1 MGKEFTKPNIIISKC
16 IEIENCRYNAQI
28 ISSEFV
34 KLLKPYVNLI
44 SVCPEVEIGLGVPRE
59 PIRIIKKDEKRYL
72 IQPSTD
78 KDVTKDMQKF
88 ISIFLGTIKDIDG
101 VILKSRSPSCGI
113 KDVKIYP
120 SKEKSAPIMKS
131 SGFFGDAALK
141 AFNNCPI
148 EDEARLRN
156 SIIKEDYLRKIFTLA
171 SFRDIKHSKDI
182 NNLIE
187 FHSNNKFLLMGYS
200 QKYLKILGNLVAN
213 KEKSDI
219 SKIYQDYEKNLK
231 FAMAKPLRCN
241 SNKNVL
247 SHAFGYVSNKLNSK
261 EKQLFLE
268 SVDNFEQGRVSI
280 SVPVNL
286 LKSWVLR
293 FDEEYL
299 ANQTYF
305 SPYPE
310 ELLDA
315 DAKNICMARDYW
327 K

>member
-1 MGKEFTKPNIIISKC
+1 MSTEFTKPNILISKC
-16 IEIENCRYNAQI
+16 IEIENCRYNGQI

-34 KLLKPYVNLI
+34 KSLKPFVNLI

-59 PIRIIKKDEKRYL
+59 PIRIVSKDDKRYL

-78 KDVTKDMQKF
+78 KNVTKDMQKF
-88 ISIFLGTIKDIDG
+88 ISKFLAEIKEIDG
-101 VILKSRSPSCGI
+101 VILKSRSPSCGL

-120 SKEKSAPIMKS
+120 TKEKSAPIMRS
-131 SGFFGDAALK
+131 AGFFGDAVLK
-141 AFNNCPI
+141 HFNNCPI

-156 SIIKEDYLRKIFTLA
+156 SIIKEDYLRKIFTFA
-171 SFRDIKHSKDI
+171 SFRKIKDLKDI
-182 NNLIE
+182 NRLIE

-200 QKYLKILGNLVAN
+200 QKYLSILGNIVAN
-213 KEKSDI
+213 KEKLDI
-219 SKIYQDYEKNLK
+219 SKIYQNYEKNLHL
-231 FAMAKPLRCN
+231 AMSKPLRCN

-247 SHAFGYVSNKLNSK
+247 SHAFGYVSKNLNSK

-268 SVDNFEQGRVSI
+268 SVENFEQGRISI
-280 SVPVNL
+280 SVPINL

-293 FDEEYL
+293 FDEDYL
-299 ANQTYF
+299 ANQTFF

-315 DAKNICMARDYW
+315 EAKNICSVRDYW